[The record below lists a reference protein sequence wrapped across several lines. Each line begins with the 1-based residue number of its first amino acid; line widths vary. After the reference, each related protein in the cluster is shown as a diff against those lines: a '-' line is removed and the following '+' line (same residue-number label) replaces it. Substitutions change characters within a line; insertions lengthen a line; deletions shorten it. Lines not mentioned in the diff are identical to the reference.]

1 MAHFDNG
8 PNPVSG
14 RMGMISRRDFLIYPN
29 NIARIIVPF
38 PPRLD
43 LGQQPDMKL
52 RPLSPLRGA

>member
-1 MAHFDNG
+1 
-8 PNPVSG
+8 
-14 RMGMISRRDFLIYPN
+14 MISRRDFLIYPN